1 MKAEIYEI
9 FNEIQTDT
17 NTKENLSRLVTFYEK
32 GKFDEFVDI
41 IQNVLMMIFKYHDKN
56 TAALK
61 NIKDFLKRFLEKI
74 IKIQRMKKNNSVF
87 IEYFCNL
94 LTQNAKKHQHKDLC
108 FLFLSIFNKINFCF

>member
-32 GKFDEFVDI
+32 GKFDDFIDI

-74 IKIQRMKKNNSVF
+74 IKIQKMKKSNTVL

-94 LTQNAKKHQHKDLC
+94 LTQNAKKNLHKDLC
-108 FLFLSIFNKINFCF
+108 FLFLSK